1 MRGPIKTRISVA
13 ALRRMLP
20 PGTNYFAS
28 NHGLM
33 VSNKT
38 AIYGRKVVSNTPK
51 QMASLITGGPKSGLT
66 IWLTWASVV
75 ATLVVSPNNDQDFY
89 VTLTNA
95 GVDFMDIYFTEPTD
109 QEAS

>member
-1 MRGPIKTRISVA
+1 
-13 ALRRMLP
+13 MLP

-28 NHGLM
+28 GHGLI
-33 VSNKT
+33 VSPKT

-51 QMASLITGGPKSGLT
+51 QMAFLVTSGPKSGLI

-95 GVDFMDIYFTEPTD
+95 GVDFMHIYFTEPTN
-109 QEAS
+109 QETA